1 MNYKFINREISWL
14 QFNERVLQE
23 ACDPNVPLMQR
34 LQFLGI
40 FSNNQDEFFKVRVAN
55 IMRLCRSRKNS
66 GKLLTGDY
74 TPESLLE
81 ELNEKIALLQEH
93 FSATYQ
99 SVLEQME
106 RENIFVVNEKNLN
119 EEQKEFCRDYYA
131 QIISPGWYR

>member
-1 MNYKFINREISWL
+1 MNYKFINLEISWL

-55 IMRLCRSRKNS
+55 IMRLCRSRKNA

-74 TPESLLE
+74 TPMSLLE
-81 ELNEKIALLQEH
+81 ELNEKIAVLQDH
-93 FSATYQ
+93 FSETYQ
-99 SVLEQME
+99 SVLSLME
-106 RENIFVVNEKNLN
+106 RENIFVVNEKNLS
-119 EEQKEFCRDYYA
+119 EEQKEFCRSYYGDFYKLN
-131 QIISPGWYR
+131 P

>member
-1 MNYKFINREISWL
+1 MEYKFINREISWL

-55 IMRLCRSRKNS
+55 IMRLCRSRKNAK
-66 GKLLTGDY
+66 KLLTGDY

-81 ELNEKIALLQEH
+81 ELNDKISLLQDH
-93 FSATYQ
+93 FSATYRA
-99 SVLEQME
+99 VLDEME
-106 RENIFVVNEKNLN
+106 RESVFVVDEKNLS
-119 EEQKEFCRDYYA
+119 EEQKEF
-131 QIISPGWYR
+131 

>member
-1 MNYKFINREISWL
+1 MDYKFINREISWL

-55 IMRLCRSRKNS
+55 IMRLCRSRKNA

-74 TPESLLE
+74 TPMSLLE
-81 ELNEKIALLQEH
+81 ELNEKIAVLQDH
-93 FSATYQ
+93 FSETYQ
-99 SVLEQME
+99 SVLSLM
-106 RENIFVVNEKNLN
+106 
-119 EEQKEFCRDYYA
+119 
-131 QIISPGWYR
+131 